1 MLRMMFLSPKKL
13 PIENIER
20 LYGIH
25 ESYINQLV
33 SRYDE
38 DLIPCLLAHICQPA
52 IQGTVSN
59 TVLLKCIDLYF
70 SGKP

>member
-1 MLRMMFLSPKKL
+1 MMFLSPKKL

-52 IQGTVSN
+52 IQGNS
-59 TVLLKCIDLYF
+59 
-70 SGKP
+70 

>member
-1 MLRMMFLSPKKL
+1 MFLSPTEL

-38 DLIPCLLAHICQPA
+38 DLIPCLLAHVCQPA
-52 IQGTVSN
+52 IQGNSLIRDSTIYSECESTVSQIRF
-59 TVLLKCIDLYF
+59 L
-70 SGKP
+70 